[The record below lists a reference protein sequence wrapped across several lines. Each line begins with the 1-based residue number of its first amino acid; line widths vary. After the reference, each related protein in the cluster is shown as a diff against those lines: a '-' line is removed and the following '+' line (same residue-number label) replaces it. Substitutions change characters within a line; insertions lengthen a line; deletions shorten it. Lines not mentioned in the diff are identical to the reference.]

1 MDRKFRY
8 SRCEVKKTDDPERFP
23 VFQPHKKALSVEI
36 PRIKQELNE
45 TIYGCNTKNHHKKP
59 PLIII
64 KHSDLSL
71 NSKSGINVNYSNN
84 KKPATVNFPN
94 KIRKLI
100 PIHFPEKEP
109 QLKINGKSSKL
120 NKIIE
125 DGYYFKLLEFHIKV
139 SLEFSPIFHK
149 IDIDKKGFVI
159 ISEVRS
165 YFSGIYPSFVQ
176 QILVFCQL
184 LQAVCADQQI
194 SKSEFLSTCALIRYE
209 QPISDAKSSIL
220 GVDYQKISSLLKVLQ
235 GIYYALSEI
244 ASPKCENV
252 RKRYSGSKEEL
263 EKCFKFIFSEPLDF
277 LRFLRVFPIFLWLI
291 PE

>member
-45 TIYGCNTKNHHKKP
+45 TIYGCNVKNHHTKP

-64 KHSDLSL
+64 KHSELRL
-71 NSKSGINVNYSNN
+71 NSKSGINVIYSY
-84 KKPATVNFPN
+84 KKKTETLNFP
-94 KIRKLI
+94 KKVRKLT
-100 PIHFPEKEP
+100 PINFPEKEP
-109 QLKINGKSSKL
+109 QLKIDGKSSKL

-125 DGYYFKLLEFHIKV
+125 DGHYFKLVEFHIKV

-149 IDIDKKGFVI
+149 IDVDKKGFVFV
-159 ISEVRS
+159 SEVKF
-165 YFSGIYPSFVQ
+165 YFSGILPSFMQ
-176 QILVFCQL
+176 QISVFCQL

-194 SKSEFLSTCALIRYE
+194 TESEFLSTCALIRYE
-209 QPISDAKSSIL
+209 HPTSDAKSSIL

-235 GIYYALSEI
+235 GIYYSISEI
-244 ASPKCENV
+244 PSPKCENV

-277 LRFLRVFPIFLWLI
+277 LRFLRVFPIFLWLL